1 MAKYGRSRQR
11 VGKFRSTLLI
21 NDNKLHTR
29 NYLSKENTVA
39 QAKTLTNEEI
49 EQVLTYLKTRKYTER
64 NRAMF
69 FMSLWG
75 ACRVG
80 EIAALKMGDVVNA
93 DGTIKQEIRLSASQ
107 TKGGQPRTV
116 FLSKKLQEELANY
129 LTTRHINYADIPF
142 FHTSGR
148 LGFTANTLT
157 QHFFWM
163 YRNAGV
169 AGASSHSGRR
179 SMITSLA
186 NKGIGVRTLAAIAG
200 HKSIAV
206 TQRYIDVNPSMIRN
220 AVELV

>member
-1 MAKYGRSRQR
+1 M
-11 VGKFRSTLLI
+11 
-21 NDNKLHTR
+21 
-29 NYLSKENTVA
+29 A
-39 QAKTLTNEEI
+39 QAKTLTDSEI
-49 EQVLTYLKTRKYTER
+49 QQVLGYLEMRKYKER

-69 FMSLWG
+69 FMSLWA

-80 EIAALKMGDVVNA
+80 EIAALTMGDVVNI
-93 DGTIKQEIRLSASQ
+93 DGSIKDEIRLSAQQ

-116 FLSKKLQEELANY
+116 FVNSKLKQELANY
-129 LTTRHINYADIPF
+129 LNTRYIRNPDVPF
-142 FHTSGR
+142 FHTAGR
-148 LGFTANTLT
+148 LGFNANTLT

-169 AGASSHSGRR
+169 SGASSHSGRR

-186 NKGIGVRTLAAIAG
+186 NKGVGVRTLAAIAG

-206 TQRYIDVNPSMIRN
+206 TQRYIDVNPLMIRN

>member
-1 MAKYGRSRQR
+1 M
-11 VGKFRSTLLI
+11 
-21 NDNKLHTR
+21 
-29 NYLSKENTVA
+29 A
-39 QAKTLTNEEI
+39 QAKTLTNAEI
-49 EQVLTYLKTRKYTER
+49 EQVLAYIATRKYPER

-69 FMSLWG
+69 FMSLW
-75 ACRVG
+75 AAMRVG
-80 EIAALKMGDVVNA
+80 EIAALKMGDVVNG
-93 DGTIKQEIRLSASQ
+93 DGTIKGEIRLSALQ
-107 TKGGQPRTV
+107 TKGGNPRTV
-116 FLSKKLQEELANY
+116 FLPKKLQDELVIY
-129 LTTRHINYADIPF
+129 LTTRHVRYSEVPF

-157 QHFFWM
+157 QHFFWL

-186 NKGIGVRTLAAIAG
+186 NLGIGVRTLAAIAG

-206 TQRYIDVNPSMIRN
+206 TQKYIDVNPTMIRN

>member
-1 MAKYGRSRQR
+1 M
-11 VGKFRSTLLI
+11 
-21 NDNKLHTR
+21 
-29 NYLSKENTVA
+29 A
-39 QAKTLTNEEI
+39 QAKTLTTSEI
-49 EQVLTYLKTRKYTER
+49 NQVLAYIENRKYKER

-69 FMSLWG
+69 FMSLWA

-80 EIAALKMGDVVNA
+80 EIAALKMGDMVNT
-93 DGTIKQEIRLSASQ
+93 DGSIKAEVRLSASQ

-116 FLSKKLQEELANY
+116 FLPKKLQEELAKY
-129 LTTRHINYADIPF
+129 LATRFVRNPEVPF
-142 FHTSGR
+142 FHTAGR

-169 AGASSHSGRR
+169 EASSHSGRR
-179 SMITSLA
+179 SRITELA
-186 NKGIGVRTLAAIAG
+186 QAGIGVRTLAAIAG
-200 HKSIAV
+200 HRCISV

>member
-1 MAKYGRSRQR
+1 M
-11 VGKFRSTLLI
+11 
-21 NDNKLHTR
+21 
-29 NYLSKENTVA
+29 A
-39 QAKTLTNEEI
+39 QAKTLTVTEI
-49 EQVLTYLKTRKYTER
+49 DQVLSYLETRKYPER

-80 EIAALKMGDVVNA
+80 EISALKMGDVVNT
-93 DGTIKQEIRLSASQ
+93 DGTIKAEVRLSASQ

-116 FLSKKLQEELANY
+116 FLPKKLQDELAKY
-129 LTTRHINYADIPF
+129 LVTRFVRNPEVPF
-142 FHTSGR
+142 FHTAGR

-169 AGASSHSGRR
+169 EASSHSGRR
-179 SMITSLA
+179 SRITELA
-186 NKGIGVRTLAAIAG
+186 QAGIGVRTLAAIAG
-200 HKSIAV
+200 HRSIVV

>member
-1 MAKYGRSRQR
+1 M
-11 VGKFRSTLLI
+11 
-21 NDNKLHTR
+21 
-29 NYLSKENTVA
+29 A
-39 QAKTLTNEEI
+39 QAKTLTVTEI
-49 EQVLTYLKTRKYTER
+49 DQVLSYLETRKYPER

-80 EIAALKMGDVVNA
+80 EISALKMGDVLNL
-93 DGTIKQEIRLSASQ
+93 DGTIKGEIRLSANQ

-116 FLSKKLQEELANY
+116 FLPKKLQEELAKY
-129 LTTRHINYADIPF
+129 LATRFVKNPEF
-142 FHTSGR
+142 PLFHTAGR

-163 YRNAGV
+163 YRAAGV
-169 AGASSHSGRR
+169 EGASSHSGRR
-179 SMITSLA
+179 SRITELA
-186 NKGIGVRTLAAIAG
+186 QAGIGVRTLAAIAG
-200 HKSIAV
+200 HRSIVV